1 MKLRMPDMI
10 RIYGEDWS
18 KDITCQNREEKS
30 FCFDHKDVNVKL
42 EIKDEI
48 KVYVKAETTPLTYL
62 RLRFNFTETE
72 KRKENIKIM
81 GDAFERGYGELEW
94 FGIKPERMFPW
105 YILVSNG
112 TDSDLNYKGRFTEG
126 FGIKTLPN
134 SFAAWQYDAAG
145 ITLWIDI
152 RNGGKGVHLNGRELL
167 ACEVVFGEF
176 YDMSAFFAGKEFC
189 KMMCASPVLPK
200 HKVYGSNNWYYAYGK
215 SSHEEILSDTKLVA
229 EACSGLENIPYMVI
243 DDGWQKNKT
252 DAPWDKLN
260 ERFHDMKELASEMS
274 KMGVRPG
281 IWVRYLVDSKFEVKE
296 KDSQWR
302 YKHDSRY
309 FDPSHPEVI
318 EYVKRITK
326 MFVDWGYKLI
336 KHDFTAGDIF
346 GPPMSN
352 ERVTKNNWC
361 FYDKTKTSA
370 EITYNLYKAIKD
382 AAGDDCIIIGCNSI
396 SHLCAGIYELNRTG
410 MDTSGER
417 FEYTRQMGVN
427 TLAFRL
433 MQNGTFYMA
442 DADCVGIMGPIPWKL
457 NREWLKALA
466 YSGSPLFISCKPGIL
481 NDEEFNELKEAYK
494 VNSIQENE
502 LFPLDW
508 MENLCPERWMLDG
521 KEIRFNWYDNNGP
534 EYFNP
539 FEN

>member
-1 MKLRMPDMI
+1 MQQEIKLNRWWNNAKRIYLLLNYFSESDIIYRRKGDDLMKLRMPDMI

-243 DDGWQKNKT
+243 DDG
-252 DAPWDKLN
+252 
-260 ERFHDMKELASEMS
+260 
-274 KMGVRPG
+274 
-281 IWVRYLVDSKFEVKE
+281 
-296 KDSQWR
+296 
-302 YKHDSRY
+302 
-309 FDPSHPEVI
+309 
-318 EYVKRITK
+318 
-326 MFVDWGYKLI
+326 
-336 KHDFTAGDIF
+336 
-346 GPPMSN
+346 
-352 ERVTKNNWC
+352 
-361 FYDKTKTSA
+361 
-370 EITYNLYKAIKD
+370 
-382 AAGDDCIIIGCNSI
+382 
-396 SHLCAGIYELNRTG
+396 
-410 MDTSGER
+410 
-417 FEYTRQMGVN
+417 
-427 TLAFRL
+427 
-433 MQNGTFYMA
+433 
-442 DADCVGIMGPIPWKL
+442 
-457 NREWLKALA
+457 
-466 YSGSPLFISCKPGIL
+466 
-481 NDEEFNELKEAYK
+481 
-494 VNSIQENE
+494 
-502 LFPLDW
+502 
-508 MENLCPERWMLDG
+508 
-521 KEIRFNWYDNNGP
+521 
-534 EYFNP
+534 
-539 FEN
+539 